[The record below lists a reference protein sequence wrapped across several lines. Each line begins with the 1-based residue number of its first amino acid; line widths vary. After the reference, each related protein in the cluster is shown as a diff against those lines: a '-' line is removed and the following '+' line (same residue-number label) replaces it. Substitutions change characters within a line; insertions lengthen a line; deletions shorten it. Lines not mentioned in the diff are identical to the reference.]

1 VERLNL
7 GHVGIL
13 SSASPDV
20 KKCAMPEAIATPG
33 NDAVIFAYIRFAP
46 NNPHQ
51 RRMQMKH
58 LSLIIA
64 ALVAAAGLVCAAE
77 SDDEK
82 PVKFADLPAKVQ
94 QAVKQQVTP
103 DQITKLTQENEDGKV
118 VYDVEFTKAGKHG
131 ELALTADGTIV
142 STEVEVTGKDVPDAV
157 SKTAKEQSAGGK
169 IGTIMKVTEDGKTQY
184 EVVITKDGKDSE
196 IEIAPDGK
204 MIVPEK
210 KGTKEKD

>member
-1 VERLNL
+1 
-7 GHVGIL
+7 
-13 SSASPDV
+13 
-20 KKCAMPEAIATPG
+20 
-33 NDAVIFAYIRFAP
+33 
-46 NNPHQ
+46 
-51 RRMQMKH
+51 MKH
-58 LSLIIA
+58 FNLIVA
-64 ALVAAAGLVCAAE
+64 ALVAAAGLVRAAE

-142 STEVEVTGKDVPDAV
+142 SSENQVDGKDVPDAV
-157 SKTAKEQSAGGK
+157 RKTAEAQAAGGK
-169 IGTIMKVTEDGKTQY
+169 LGVIMKVIENGKTQY
-184 EVVITKDGKDSE
+184 EVVITKDGKETE

-204 MIVPEK
+204 LIVPEK
-210 KGTKEKD
+210 KGAKEKD